1 MTIHFAAAKGNLRPR
16 LSPAQARAALSRAAN
31 DNRREFPLNLALA
44 DSESEAI
51 LNAALRQF
59 AAHGLGAA
67 AHARTKAEAAFF
79 AGERQTYQWWLA
91 VCRTLDR
98 RMAVGLA
105 RSADQETAGNPR
117 ESA

>member
-1 MTIHFAAAKGNLRPR
+1 MTIHFAAAEGNLRPR
-16 LSPAQARAALSRAAN
+16 LSAAQARAAVSHAAN
-31 DNRREFPLNLALA
+31 DNRREFPLNLAPA
-44 DSESEAI
+44 NSESEAI

-59 AAHGLGAA
+59 AAHGIGAA
-67 AHARTKAEAAFF
+67 AHARAQAEHAFF
-79 AGERQTYQWWLA
+79 AGERETYQWWLA